1 MASTLSVPG
10 RITVL
15 GLSGALALSLTIAPS
30 AQGNEREID
39 RIEARIAELQSQAE
53 TAAEDHHEAR
63 ERLRAIEKDIATI
76 SDRLARN
83 QAQLEGVNRALN
95 AVAATAW
102 RSGGIDPTLQLL
114 LANDAEVFL
123 STATALDQV
132 ARNRNAALRRTAT
145 LRLTLRQDRLAL
157 AARRAEAKAA
167 VTEMAAHKARAAERL
182 NAATAVLQG
191 LKASQRRAYEAR
203 LRAQR
208 EASAAAARKAQ
219 QSAVRTVST
228 GPVSA
233 RVQKVLTYSLA
244 QVGDRYLFAA
254 EGDDAFDCSGLVI
267 AAFKR
272 AGISLPHSSRAQFR
286 MTKRIARNQ
295 LKPGDLVFFFGRGA
309 AHVGI
314 YIGNSK
320 FVHAANP
327 REDVVITSLNHPW
340 YVARYSGAGRVMG

>member
-1 MASTLSVPG
+1 MPSTLTSAG
-10 RITVL
+10 RTTVL
-15 GLSGALALSLTIAPS
+15 GLAVALSLGLLVAPA
-30 AQGNEREID
+30 AQADEREID
-39 RIEARIAELQSQAE
+39 RIEARIADLQSQAE
-53 TAAEDHHEAR
+53 AAAEDHHDAR

-76 SDRLARN
+76 ADRLARN
-83 QAQLEGVNRALN
+83 QAQLDSVSRSIN

-102 RSGGIDPTLQLL
+102 RSGGIDPSLQLL
-114 LANDAEVFL
+114 LARDADVFL

-132 ARNRNAALRRTAT
+132 ARNRNAALRRTET

-157 AARRAEAKAA
+157 ASRRTEAKAA
-167 VTEMAAHKARAAERL
+167 VAEMAAHKARATERL
-182 NAATAVLQG
+182 NAATAVLNG

-219 QSAVRTVST
+219 QSAIRTVAT

-233 RVQKVLTYSLA
+233 KVQKVLSYALA
-244 QVGDRYLFAA
+244 QVGDRYKFAA

-267 AAFKR
+267 ASFKR
-272 AGISLPHSSRAQFR
+272 AGISMPHSSRTQFR
-286 MTKRIARNQ
+286 ITKRVARNQ

-314 YIGNSK
+314 YIGNNK

-327 REDVVITSLNHPW
+327 REDVVVTSLNHPW